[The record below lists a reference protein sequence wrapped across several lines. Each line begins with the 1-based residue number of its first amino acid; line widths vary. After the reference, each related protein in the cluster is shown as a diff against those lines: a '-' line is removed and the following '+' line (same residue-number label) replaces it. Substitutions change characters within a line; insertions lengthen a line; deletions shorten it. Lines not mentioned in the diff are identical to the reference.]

1 MINRLL
7 LSLVILISMS
17 GLGSAQL
24 AINPCCT
31 TSPFV
36 ALESLQTD
44 WQRTSSSQPLAMQPL
59 SYSTCVRN
67 CRRSGNSQNVCGD
80 CCANGSCPPYPIGPA
95 GTINAPMVLQPM
107 SYVNTSSCQPLAM
120 QPLSYSTC
128 VRNCRRS
135 GNSQNV
141 CGDCCANGSCPPYP
155 IGMGFRQV
163 QYQMEPTI
171 RLQSSTRFR
180 LLRRL
185 FGN

>member
-1 MINRLL
+1 MLVQCWSDIQRGSVSTENLSLGALSNVVSIQKSTVQMQAIRLTLTLLIEAPMINRLL

-80 CCANGSCPPYPIGPA
+80 CCANGSCPPYPIG
-95 GTINAPMVLQPM
+95 
-107 SYVNTSSCQPLAM
+107 
-120 QPLSYSTC
+120 
-128 VRNCRRS
+128 
-135 GNSQNV
+135 
-141 CGDCCANGSCPPYP
+141 
-155 IGMGFRQV
+155 MGFRQV